1 VVSHWQASGVW
12 AQLGRLKRLY
22 REPREASE
30 LDAVLKSYAAA
41 VEATFGPD
49 DDDDDDDDDGQQRQR
64 QQLLQAGGT
73 GTGSAGDAGASGGGT
88 SGGGG
93 RTRPKGGALLLSIV
107 GGKMSEGINFSDGLG
122 RCVVMVGLPFA
133 NPSELTLQERW
144 AHLDAT
150 HGVGAGREYYTN
162 LCLKAVN
169 QSIGRAIRHIGD
181 YATIVLADSRFGKA
195 SIRQRLPQWIGSQL
209 RTAVSHQQA
218 LSAIESFFGGRA
230 AEQRSIEARRRARAR
245 GEEL

>member
-41 VEATFGPD
+41 IEATFGP
-49 DDDDDDDDDGQQRQR
+49 DDDDDDDDGQQRQR

-209 RTAVSHQQA
+209 RTALSHQQA